1 MIEIASLHHVSL
13 AVTNLNRSKAFYR
26 DVLGLKE
33 IERPAFEFAGAW
45 YAIGDRQLHL
55 IVHDKPTLRTRG
67 IDSHDVH
74 FALRVT
80 SYGEAEAFLKSLGY
94 SSDTRDDMKRLRENQ
109 WGKAGFPQLF
119 ILDPDRHVIELNAE
133 RVDEP
138 APNP

>member
-1 MIEIASLHHVSL
+1 MIEISGLHHISL
-13 AVTNLNRSKAFYR
+13 PVTNLDRSKAFYR

-45 YAIGDRQLHL
+45 YGVGDRQLHL
-55 IVHDKPTLRTRG
+55 IVHDKPTLRTHG

-74 FALRVT
+74 FAMRVT
-80 SYGEAEAFLKSLGY
+80 SYPETVAFLKSLGY
-94 SSDTRDDMKRLRENQ
+94 STEARDAAKKLRENQ

-133 RVDEP
+133 RVE
-138 APNP
+138 